1 MVAHVPTMLVMII
14 ASSLMMAASMAVVG
28 WGRRR
33 DGLGRWAAALLVN
46 AIGHLLIMLRG
57 LIPDLLSIVVG
68 NLMLS
73 SVFVGMIAAVYQF
86 QGRPVRWAVLL
97 APPLLVLV
105 FVSVYINNYPA
116 RNTPHRSAPA

>member
-1 MVAHVPTMLVMII
+1 MAAHVPTMLAMII

-57 LIPDLLSIVVG
+57 LIPDVLSIVVG

-86 QGRPVRWAVLL
+86 QGRPCAGPCCWH
-97 APPLLVLV
+97 
-105 FVSVYINNYPA
+105 
-116 RNTPHRSAPA
+116 HRCWCWFLYRCSSTTFRRG